1 MGGPIVLPPNVQ
13 MLPPLR
19 TELAVRLRHRAG
31 ALDIDVD
38 FKLYERWTVLFG
50 PSGSGKTT
58 ILKAIAGLLRPDEA
72 QIACTVMTGSKSERT
87 FVFVDTETGCF
98 LPAHKRVVRLAPQQ
112 AALFPHLSILENTMY
127 GFREMV
133 RDEQEKKARD
143 NYLKKLLSDF
153 QIAHLVDE
161 YPAALSGGEAQRVN
175 LARAAA
181 ASGSR
186 LLMLDEPFSGLDVK
200 LRDELITS
208 LRERQERR
216 RMPVLSVTH
225 DVAEVFQLGAEV
237 IKIADGKVVEQGPVE
252 VVLAEERRRLLA
264 QLGNPTS
271 QTRDAHPS
279 EQAPRGP
286 RDVGHPI

>member
-1 MGGPIVLPPNVQ
+1 MDELGGGILLPPNVR
-13 MLPPLR
+13 MLPPMR
-19 TELAVRLRHRAG
+19 TELAVRLRHRIG

-38 FKLYERWTVLFG
+38 FKLYERWAVLFG

-72 QIACTVMTGSKSERT
+72 HIACTVMTGSELERT

-112 AALFPHLSILENTMY
+112 AALFPHLSILENMMY
-127 GFREMV
+127 GFHEQLV
-133 RDEQEKKARD
+133 RDEQENKARD
-143 NYLKKLLSDF
+143 NYIEKLLSDF

-181 ASGSR
+181 AGGSR

-200 LRDELITS
+200 LRDELITN

-225 DVAEVFQLGAEV
+225 DVAEVFHLGAEV
-237 IKIADGKVVEQGPVE
+237 IKIAEGKVVAQGPVE
-252 VVLAEERRRLLA
+252 VVLAEERKRLLE
-264 QLGNPTS
+264 QLG
-271 QTRDAHPS
+271 
-279 EQAPRGP
+279 G
-286 RDVGHPI
+286 